1 MTNRV
6 QGFIVTLEKDM
17 REDDAEE
24 VIRAIGMLR
33 GVIRVKP
40 VESDLLGQ
48 QVERDRLRVDIYNAL
63 HSVFEKK
70 A

>member
-17 REDDAEE
+17 REDDAKE
-24 VIRAIGMLR
+24 VIRAIEMLR

-40 VESDLLGQ
+40 VETDLLGQ